1 MRAMF
6 NGLFTGALHS
16 TAEHGAVHT
25 FLTER
30 LGSFGAFLEEVI
42 LHGILDT
49 LKPMLF
55 LFLTYLLMEFIEHK
69 ASGKL
74 ERFMSGAGGLGPA
87 VGGLL
92 GAIPQC
98 GFSAAAANLYTGG
111 IVSVGTLVAVFLST
125 SDEMLPILLSEKIPL
140 TSVLLIILYKILVGI
155 LMGFLIDLSLRLLK
169 RPTRHGHVEEMCER
183 AGCNCQS
190 GIFRSAIKHTLM
202 VSLFILGVTLT
213 INGVVFFIGEDN
225 LSRIAIDIP
234 VVSHIVCA
242 FVGLIPNCAASV
254 LLTRLATE
262 GIISSGAMMSGLF
275 SGAGIGMV
283 ILFRAGK
290 ERIPENLI
298 IISVVLVAGIV
309 FGIIA
314 DFIPFLAL

>member
-1 MRAMF
+1 ML
-6 NGLFTGALHS
+6 NSYFTGALHS
-16 TAEHGAVHT
+16 TLEQSAIHN
-25 FLTER
+25 FLTDH
-30 LGSFGAFLEEVI
+30 LGGFGAFLDEVI
-42 LHGILDT
+42 LQGLLDT

-69 ASGKL
+69 ATGKL
-74 ERFMSGAGGLGPA
+74 ERFMSGAGVFGPA

-125 SDEMLPILLSEKIPL
+125 SDEMLPILLSEDIAI
-140 TSVLLIILYKILVGI
+140 TSVLLIILYKTLVGI
-155 LMGFLIDLSLRLLK
+155 LMGFVIDLFLRILK
-169 RPTRHGHVEEMCER
+169 RPTKHGHVEEMCEQ

-190 GIFRSAIKHTLM
+190 GILRSAIKHTVT
-202 VSLFILGVTLT
+202 VSLFILAVTLT
-213 INGVVFFIGEDN
+213 INAVIFFVGEDN
-225 LSRIAIDIP
+225 FSKIAIDIP

-242 FVGLIPNCAASV
+242 FVGLIPNCASSV

-275 SGAGIGMV
+275 SGAGIGLV

-290 ERIPENLI
+290 KRILENLI
-298 IISVVLVAGIV
+298 IVSVVLSIGIV

-314 DFIPFLAL
+314 DFIPFLTL